1 MDISVFLKSLADS
14 DTAPIV
20 ICDIEHN
27 IVYINPSAAL
37 KYEKWG
43 GNELV
48 GKSIFICHN
57 SHSAEIIKR
66 VVEWFGENPQNNR
79 IFTYHN
85 AAENKDVYMIA
96 LRSEKGGLIGY
107 YEKHEYRNAE
117 TAKLYDFGN
126 NNLSP

>member
-1 MDISVFLKSLADS
+1 MDISIFLKSLADS

-20 ICDIEHN
+20 ICDTEHN

-43 GNELV
+43 GNDLV
-48 GKSIFICHN
+48 GKSIFSCHN
-57 SHSAEIIKR
+57 IHSVEIIKK
-66 VVEWFGENPQNNR
+66 VVDWFAENPQNNK

-85 AAENKDVYMIA
+85 PTENKDVYMIA
-96 LRSEKGGLIGY
+96 LRDENGGLIGY

-117 TAKLYDFGN
+117 TAELYDFGN
-126 NNLSP
+126 NTLSP